1 MALLSR
7 VRQTGAVY
15 CDLVNTPDYGLFLR
29 NMIAV
34 YYLPHT
40 SLGSTHRTGNSPM
53 DTIRRAI
60 AALRAFWANRQQR
73 RTVMWVLGAVGV
85 LVLAFGAY
93 TYLDARNE
101 INDIEARKDR
111 FLAAFPTTE
120 VDGEMRP
127 DLRDASQADL
137 LWLALQRRNQDKAE
151 VRRSRGVMGVGLG
164 LLTLGLAYLVAPTDE
179 RPASA
184 DPSAGDT
191 SPTA

>member
-1 MALLSR
+1 MNA
-7 VRQTGAVY
+7 
-15 CDLVNTPDYGLFLR
+15 
-29 NMIAV
+29 
-34 YYLPHT
+34 
-40 SLGSTHRTGNSPM
+40 
-53 DTIRRAI
+53 IRRAI

-127 DLRDASQADL
+127 DLREASQADL

-151 VRRSRGVMGVGLG
+151 VRRSQGVMGVGLG
-164 LLTLGLAYLVAPTDE
+164 LLTLGLAYLVAPTGE

-184 DPSAGDT
+184 DPSAGDAP
-191 SPTA
+191 PTA

>member
-15 CDLVNTPDYGLFLR
+15 RDLVNTPDYRLFLR
-29 NMIAV
+29 NTV

-40 SLGSTHRTGNSPM
+40 SLGSTHRRGNSPM

-60 AALRAFWANRQQR
+60 AVLRAFWANRQQR

-127 DLRDASQADL
+127 DLRNASQADL